1 MQSTIGNPADYTW
14 DESTVVA
21 IELKGTTATSA
32 RSSVKVSGSTV
43 TITEAG
49 SYRLSGTL
57 SDGQVVVDTDDKDT
71 VRLIL
76 NGVTITNGDQAA
88 LTVTDAK
95 KVVVIL
101 ADDMGYGDFGCFS
114 LNDSK
119 HIGAGDGGMLIT
131 NGLASGA
138 ATSGLKKPELSH
150 HS

>member
-1 MQSTIGNPADYTW
+1 MHFRKSTSMRRLLSLALAAAVAAAALSSCTSSNESGAATTAGATSSPAAANTKATGITPTASTTSDGSTHDDSADYSW

-71 VRLIL
+71 VRREH
-76 NGVTITNGDQAA
+76 G
-88 LTVTDAK
+88 
-95 KVVVIL
+95 
-101 ADDMGYGDFGCFS
+101 
-114 LNDSK
+114 
-119 HIGAGDGGMLIT
+119 
-131 NGLASGA
+131 
-138 ATSGLKKPELSH
+138 P
-150 HS
+150 